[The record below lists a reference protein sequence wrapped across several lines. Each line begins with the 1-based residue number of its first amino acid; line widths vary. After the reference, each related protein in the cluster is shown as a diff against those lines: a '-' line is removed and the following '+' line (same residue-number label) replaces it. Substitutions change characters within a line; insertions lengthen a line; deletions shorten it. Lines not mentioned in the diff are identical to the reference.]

1 MADELGSSR
10 NASRIKLTALVRV
23 SSLEG
28 IYLGLGVEAEGG
40 VASAGGAAGTSDF
53 SAPVPGLLVAQLRK
67 ISSNWKDSVNYTR

>member
-1 MADELGSSR
+1 VADELGSSR
-10 NASRIKLTALVRV
+10 NASRIKLTTLVRV

-28 IYLGLGVEAEGG
+28 IYLGLGVEAEG

-67 ISSNWKDSVNYTR
+67 ISSNWKDSVNYIR